1 MLPSSADRQP
11 LFQSTDWSVVHR
23 LHGPD
28 ASRALATLCESYWY
42 PVYAFFRSRTKQADA
57 AQDLTQGFFT
67 DLIERNSLR
76 QAAPERGRLRS
87 FLLTS
92 ARNFMSNH
100 INARQAERRGG
111 RMHQVSLDFAEA
123 DFKFQRQVISSM
135 TPERTFERSWTL
147 LLLDRII
154 LQLADESHQAGAS
167 ERFLA
172 LRPMLTGEISESSTE
187 DVAQQLGM
195 TPAAVRQAAS
205 RLRKRY
211 RELLKAEVAS
221 TLVDNADLDD
231 EIQRLFQSLQS

>member
-1 MLPSSADRQP
+1 MQPSSSDRAP
-11 LFQSTDWSVVHR
+11 LFQSTDWSVVNQ
-23 LHGPD
+23 LQGPD
-28 ASRALATLCESYWY
+28 AARALATICETYWY
-42 PVYAFFRSRTKQADA
+42 PVYAFFRSRTKVADA
-57 AQDLTQGFFT
+57 AQDLTQGFFA

-92 ARNFMSNH
+92 ARNFMSNQVM
-100 INARQAERRGG
+100 AGQTERRGG
-111 RMHQVSLDFAEA
+111 RVHRVSLDFAAA
-123 DFKFQRQVISSM
+123 DIKFQRQVIHSM
-135 TPERTFERSWTL
+135 TAERTFERSWTL

-154 LQLADESHQAGAS
+154 QQLAAESHEAGDS
-167 ERFLA
+167 QRFQA
-172 LRPMLTGEISESSTE
+172 LRPMLTGEPSEASTTA
-187 DVAQQLGM
+187 VAQELGM

-211 RELLKAEVAS
+211 RELLKIEVAS